1 LDCEGFPAED
11 YGFYVLGLLDGP
23 EKEQI
28 QAHLASQC
36 VTCTRE
42 IRAYAAVWHLVASSE
57 AEESPAS
64 PPARLRRQILARTG
78 GGGQRP
84 AHWWSG
90 VPVWSPAWAAG
101 VALAAGITGTSLY
114 FWRHMQVENRPVA
127 ELNAAAQQAVIAQAQ
142 SDARQWQD
150 RAERAERALAAQ
162 SATAQ
167 RAPVAPAV
175 TTQPQPDNS
184 ELQRALAAARS
195 EATAAADALDRERA
209 RASRLETDLNAQ
221 RAALA
226 SAQRQRDDAEQRYQG
241 ASQEVARLAE
251 RDRQTSALAVRV
263 QQLEREN
270 VSYRESIARLERQLN
285 VNLRL
290 AAFLTSPSLKLV
302 KLRSTEAGGRAIGQ
316 AFVVE
321 GERAVFYASNLPP
334 LPAGRTYQLWLL
346 RGRSP
351 AIVSGGIFRPEA
363 GRQLTVEVADPGRV
377 SDIRGLAV
385 TDEPEGGS
393 PGPTGHKFL
402 VGTARPS

>member
-1 LDCEGFPAED
+1 MDCAGFPAED
-11 YGFYVLGLLDGP
+11 YGFYALGLLDGP
-23 EKEQI
+23 EQEQI

-42 IRAYAAVWHLVASSE
+42 ISAYAAVWHLVASSE
-57 AEESPAS
+57 AEESPVS
-64 PPARLRRQILARTG
+64 PPARLRRKIIALARG
-78 GGGQRP
+78 GERRP
-84 AHWWSG
+84 ARWWM
-90 VPVWSPAWAAG
+90 VAPAWRIAWAAG

-114 FWRHMQVENRPVA
+114 FLRHVQVENRPVA
-127 ELNAAAQQAVIAQAQ
+127 ERAAAAQRAVIAQLQ
-142 SDARQWQD
+142 SDAKQWQD

-162 SATAQ
+162 SP
-167 RAPVAPAV
+167 APQPAPAMPTV
-175 TTQPQPDNS
+175 TTQSPPDSS
-184 ELQRALAAARS
+184 ELQRALAAARLD
-195 EATAAADALDRERA
+195 ATTAADALARQRA
-209 RASRLETDLNAQ
+209 RASQLEADLNAQ

-226 SAQRQRDDAEQRYQG
+226 SAQRQRDDAEQRYQSS
-241 ASQEVARLAE
+241 SQEVARLAE
-251 RDRQTSALAVRV
+251 RDRQMSALAVRI

-270 VSYRESIARLERQLN
+270 VSYRENIARLERQLN

-321 GERAVFYASNLPP
+321 GQRAVFYASNLPP

-363 GRQLTVEVADPGRV
+363 GRQLTVEVDDPGRV

-393 PGPTGHKFL
+393 LGPTGHKFL